1 MGRETRDGRAAAY
14 LPQRPAAGAM
24 HRRDVTLGFS
34 APTSATGAGKP
45 RRLLAWRL
53 GPKGRS
59 ASIWARQLRWA
70 SERIAS
76 APTAKFARLA
86 RHFGREETADF
97 PSSPRFPLPTPM
109 PNFHS
114 AQGRPDNSRPPR
126 RRSRRRKGRRVRSCS
141 PSWRDRRGTLKTQT
155 PLGVPVVHGTMYI
168 HRRSPGR
175 HGDGPG
181 GSIHV
186 GPGQLP

>member
-1 MGRETRDGRAAAY
+1 
-14 LPQRPAAGAM
+14 M
-24 HRRDVTLGFS
+24 HRRDVTLGVS

-45 RRLLAWRL
+45 RRLLAWRM
-53 GPKGRS
+53 GPKGSS
-59 ASIWARQLRWA
+59 AANWARQPRA

-141 PSWRDRRGTLKTQT
+141 PSRCDEERRVKTNPLAGVQLTSTLTRWYGI
-155 PLGVPVVHGTMYI
+155 PLQ
-168 HRRSPGR
+168 
-175 HGDGPG
+175 
-181 GSIHV
+181 GSC
-186 GPGQLP
+186 PGQTRAAEVLWLHSPQMMCRIKR

>member
-1 MGRETRDGRAAAY
+1 MRTWCAYRSGMGRETRDGRAAAY

-24 HRRDVTLGFS
+24 HRRDVTLGVS

-45 RRLLAWRL
+45 RRLLAM
-53 GPKGRS
+53 GPKGRL
-59 ASIWARQLRWA
+59 AANWA

-76 APTAKFARLA
+76 APTAKFVQLA
-86 RHFGREETADF
+86 RHFGREATADF

-126 RRSRRRKGRRVRSCS
+126 RRSRRREGRRVRSCS
-141 PSWRDRRGTLKTQT
+141 PSRCDEERRVKTN
-155 PLGVPVVHGTMYI
+155 PLAGVQLTSTHAYKVVFK
-168 HRRSPGR
+168 
-175 HGDGPG
+175 
-181 GSIHV
+181 
-186 GPGQLP
+186 

>member
-1 MGRETRDGRAAAY
+1 MCTRAHVVRFHGVEWGGKRWVCARVLTWCDSMRGMGWKTRDGWPAAY
-14 LPQRPAAGAM
+14 LSQRPAAGAM
-24 HRRDVTLGFS
+24 HRRDVTLGVS

-45 RRLLAWRL
+45 RRLLAWRM

-59 ASIWARQLRWA
+59 AANWARQPRRA

-141 PSWRDRRGTLKTQT
+141 PSL
-155 PLGVPVVHGTMYI
+155 V
-168 HRRSPGR
+168 
-175 HGDGPG
+175 
-181 GSIHV
+181 
-186 GPGQLP
+186 